1 MIRQICIERG
11 WEVYDRESLD
21 KFVKKVTKK
30 ANKIKGEI
38 LNIEYVRNE
47 NKDCSGTIDTAIIVY
62 KIKERK

>member
-1 MIRQICIERG
+1 MIKQMCIERDYAN
-11 WEVYDRESLD
+11 VYDRERKG

-47 NKDCSGTIDTAIIVY
+47 NKDCSGIIDTAIIIY
-62 KIKERK
+62 KTK